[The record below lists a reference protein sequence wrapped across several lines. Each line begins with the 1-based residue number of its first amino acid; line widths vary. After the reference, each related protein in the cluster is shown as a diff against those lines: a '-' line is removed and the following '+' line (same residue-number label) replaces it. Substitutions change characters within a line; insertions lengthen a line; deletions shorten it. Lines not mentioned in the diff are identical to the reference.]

1 MNNVLLEAVNLCKNY
16 EFSDGRKSDVLCG
29 INLKVNRGEFV
40 SIMGA
45 SGSGKSTL
53 LYCISGMDKVS
64 SGKVLYNNKNISDMS
79 DNEISKIRL
88 LDMGFV
94 FQKSCLLKDLTIREN
109 IMLPGIKAGK
119 LNKFDV
125 QKEADRLMDLV
136 GIKGVAESDINQV
149 SGGQLQRAAICRAL
163 INKPEMLFCDEP
175 TGALNSSST
184 VEVMNIL
191 NEIHNSG
198 TSIIVVTHDAKVA
211 SRAERI
217 IYLSDGNIKDEYTL
231 NRWSSFDKNGEKKEY
246 DILQWLQKNKF

>member
-1 MNNVLLEAVNLCKNY
+1 MSNVLLEAIDLCKSY

-29 INLKVNRGEFV
+29 INLKVNSGEFV

-53 LYCISGMDKVS
+53 LYGISGMDRIS

-79 DNEISKIRL
+79 DEEISKIRL
-88 LDMGFV
+88 LNMGFV

-109 IMLPGIKAGK
+109 IMLPGIKAAK
-119 LNKFDV
+119 LNKTEV
-125 QKEADRLMDLV
+125 RKEADRLMDLV
-136 GIKGVAESDINQV
+136 GIKKIAESDINQV

-184 VEVMNIL
+184 IEVMNIL
-191 NEIHNSG
+191 NEIHKNG
-198 TSIIVVTHDAKVA
+198 TSIVVVTHDAKVA

-231 NRWSSFDKNGEKKEY
+231 SKWSQSEKNDEKREY